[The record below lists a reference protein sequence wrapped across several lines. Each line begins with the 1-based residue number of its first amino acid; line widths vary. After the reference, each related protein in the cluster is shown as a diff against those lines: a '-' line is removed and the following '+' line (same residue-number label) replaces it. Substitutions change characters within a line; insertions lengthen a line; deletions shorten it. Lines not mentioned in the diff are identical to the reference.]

1 MSHFSVTRP
10 PTPPRSPDLLTLREA
25 ADALRVTEST
35 ARRWAKAG
43 RVPAVRLPG
52 PNGKLLI
59 PREAVE
65 QLTAVSEVSHGA

>member
-1 MSHFSVTRP
+1 MSLVSAARP
-10 PTPPRSPDLLTLREA
+10 PAPAQFPDLLTLREA
-25 ADALRVTEST
+25 ADALRVSTLT

-59 PREAVE
+59 PREAIE
-65 QLTAVSEVSHGA
+65 QLTGTGEVAS